1 MLKKTNQITKQTNVR
16 LTGDAR
22 SKLDNLAS
30 WLNVNR
36 SQLFESIAQGQL
48 KVVTPEAIELLKEY
62 LRELNALHRDELKG
76 RGLWKKS
83 AKHHRKEI
91 LSQKIAA
98 IDRLL
103 VQLTANTPAV
113 FLEEREEALIAA

>member
-1 MLKKTNQITKQTNVR
+1 MVKKSNQITKQTNVM

-30 WLNVNR
+30 WLNMNR

-62 LRELNALHRDELKG
+62 LGELNALHRDELKG
-76 RGLWKKS
+76 RGLWRKP
-83 AKHHRKEI
+83 AKRHRKEI

-113 FLEEREEALIAA
+113 FLEEREEYPIAA